1 MASKNMTMLVI
12 LLTFLFMVSKSDYFA
27 GLPINQTLIDSAN
40 TAMEELRDILEYNLD
55 CTG

>member
-1 MASKNMTMLVI
+1 MLVI

-27 GLPINQTLIDSAN
+27 GLPINQTLIDNAN